1 MSSFFGRLTELI
13 LRRRGAVAILTLLV
27 SVFFLWLMQGL
38 RFDNSDE
45 IWFTEGDPAF
55 ERIKTFHK
63 IFGNDDFIYLVFDAE
78 NLFTPESLR
87 RLDALVADLRA
98 DIPFLRDV
106 TWLGNAE
113 YVEADAESITISD
126 FIELDR
132 PFTLSMSELRAR
144 ALAERNY
151 RDHFISP
158 DGSTAGIILEMT
170 PYPADIVEPRSQ
182 VTLKLR
188 EILDRPAYRE
198 LGIRAVGRP
207 ILHHDYDKLS
217 FRESATFFGICL
229 LVQMALLFW
238 LGNGWRGVV
247 APVTVVFLSVIW
259 TLGMIQ
265 LLGFTLNLFVILIP
279 TLLICVCIGD
289 SMHIIATR
297 DQHVREGLAPRDAL
311 RQAMIETGLP
321 CLLTSLTTAAGF
333 LGFRAADLQPFR
345 EMGIYASIGAIMAY
359 VLSILVVLVLYGSNR
374 QEAALRPVL
383 PAASRRSYFFD
394 RLLRGI
400 CQINVRYHKT
410 LLACFVIL
418 SGLSV
423 YGYSLVE
430 VETGTVKMF
439 STKVPLRQAY
449 DFVDERMGGSMSIE
463 IMLDTGRTD
472 GVKSLD
478 FLRGL
483 ERLQNHLEES
493 PLVSNTVSVL
503 DIIKKINEAMHGG
516 DTNAYALPE
525 GDDVAAQYLFL
536 YEVSSGRELDKLI
549 SFDGRVARLTAKTR
563 TLGTGEVRRM
573 SEDLAAFAEEVFAD
587 TVTVRMAG
595 RLDWIKSM
603 NDLLAD
609 GQRQSFL
616 AALLVVSAIMC
627 FALASL
633 RLGLLSMLPNIFP
646 VLVTLGLMGV
656 AGIHMDMPLMSF
668 SAIIIGVVVDDT
680 IHFLFHY
687 REAFARTGS
696 YECALEETL
705 LSTGRPMLFTTITLL
720 GGFSVLLLSNM
731 SGVAK
736 FGGLGCFAFGW
747 ALLADFFL
755 VPAILLTFKPLRR
768 AAGLKTEDSA

>member
-126 FIELDR
+126 FIELNR
-132 PFTLSMSELRAR
+132 PFTLSMSELRER

-311 RQAMIETGLP
+311 RQAMIETGPP

-333 LGFRAADLQPFR
+333 LGFCAADLQPFR

-374 QEAALRPVL
+374 QEALRPVL
-383 PAASRRSYFFD
+383 PAAGYRPSIFD

-516 DTNAYALPE
+516 DTNAYVLPE

-536 YEVSSGRELDKLI
+536 YEVSNGRELDKLI

-627 FALASL
+627 FALVSL

-731 SGVAK
+731 SGISK

-768 AAGLKTEDSA
+768 VAGLKTEESA